1 MSDQPSTSAHAST
14 EPLRLGLLGAA
25 RISEEAVVRPAHELG
40 VRLVAVAAR
49 SPERARAFAERH
61 GVDRVV
67 ADYQA
72 LVDDPEVE
80 AVYNPLANSL
90 HGPWNLAAV
99 AAGKPVLSEKPF
111 ADDAEQARAVRDA
124 AARAGVPAVEA
135 FHQLYHPMTARLL
148 ELAAPD
154 GSGEIGELQL
164 VEARML
170 MPPPAPEDPR
180 WSAELA
186 GGGIMDVGCY
196 ALRAVRDLAAL
207 RGGEPQVLRAVGAE
221 HPDHPGVDAWMSADL
236 ELPGGVPARVES
248 SMTHHDVDFSLRL
261 VGSRG
266 EAYAPNFVKPQQ
278 DDRLVVT
285 RVGAEPVVEH
295 LGTRSS
301 YSHML
306 EAFVRLVREGVPMR
320 SDADDAVASMALVD
334 AVYRAAGMQPRG
346 GTRGAGGSQGAE

>member
-1 MSDQPSTSAHAST
+1 
-14 EPLRLGLLGAA
+14 
-25 RISEEAVVRPAHELG
+25 
-40 VRLVAVAAR
+40 
-49 SPERARAFAERH
+49 
-61 GVDRVV
+61 
-67 ADYQA
+67 
-72 LVDDPEVE
+72 
-80 AVYNPLANSL
+80 
-90 HGPWNLAAV
+90 
-99 AAGKPVLSEKPF
+99 
-111 ADDAEQARAVRDA
+111 
-124 AARAGVPAVEA
+124 
-135 FHQLYHPMTARLL
+135 
-148 ELAAPD
+148 
-154 GSGEIGELQL
+154 
-164 VEARML
+164 ML

-207 RGGEPQVLRAVGAE
+207 RGGEPRVLRAAGGE

-278 DDRLVVT
+278 DDRVVVT

-320 SDADDAVASMALVD
+320 SGADDAVASMTLVD
-334 AVYRAAGMQPRG
+334 AVYRAAGMQPR
-346 GTRGAGGSQGAE
+346 RGAGPLHDRGPGGPPADDEHDDVVCQVVRGTLEAEVVLRPTTSSPSSTSTRCSWATRWSARCGTRTRCWTCRPTGWPAAERRPAGRPGAGGRAGCPGHLRGGEQRRQPVGPPPARARRAPHQGRRAAGFFWPRKRYAEGERAAYGALLREALTAG